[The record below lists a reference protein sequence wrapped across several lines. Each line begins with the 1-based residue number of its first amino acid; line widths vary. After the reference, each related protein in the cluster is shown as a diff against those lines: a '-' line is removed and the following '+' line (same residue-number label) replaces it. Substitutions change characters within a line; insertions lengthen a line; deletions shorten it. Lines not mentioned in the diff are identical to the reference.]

1 MKKEIGDLV
10 VLKLSQD
17 EIEYELANMEDLRNI
32 LLMKMQSEQD
42 RKELKRTFDVAIT
55 AMQMVWLNFGGE
67 EITTN
72 EH

>member
-55 AMQMVWLNFGGE
+55 AMQMVWLNIEGE